1 MAKKKIDPAFK
12 AAQQQ
17 NRLLAAAF
25 PSRQKRTKL
34 AKAAEEIRQSLPDYP
49 AQHRDELGRKPKQ
62 SDIDDHVRS
71 LFGDRGARAD
81 FAAISKVKRN
91 PLKEYYKEILSEMG
105 KVPTTPQ
112 QKKLAAH
119 YGDKNRITRGDVI
132 TAAKKK
138 QGLDEMALTK
148 AAMKQELKKLKRLE
162 DQDSR
167 VLSRHTGRQVRKAT
181 DALSQLLRS
190 KDLYDVD
197 SKGGLTKVGELKGR
211 RAAGELTGAA
221 MFGMRGN
228 RLDPA
233 TIPSAKELVKKH
245 GMIYVGQDWDDEQL
259 HPLDQTAAIGGKRG
273 PTTAFLRPAKIT
285 KRYRD

>member
-12 AAQQQ
+12 AAQQL
-17 NRLLAAAF
+17 NRL
-25 PSRQKRTKL
+25 
-34 AKAAEEIRQSLPDYP
+34 IDWGYP
-49 AQHRDELGRKPKQ
+49 
-62 SDIDDHVRS
+62 
-71 LFGDRGARAD
+71 
-81 FAAISKVKRN
+81 SKVKKAPTRIGSREIARTDLERRN
-91 PLKEYYKEILSEMG
+91 AEAAAEQEKRVKERRAQAEKKKTLKEYYKEILSEMG
-105 KVPTTPQ
+105 KIATTPRE
-112 QKKLAAH
+112 KKLAAH
-119 YGDKNRITRGDVI
+119 YGDPKTITRGDVI

-167 VLSRHTGRQVRKAT
+167 VLSRHTGRQVGKAT

-233 TIPSAKELVKKH
+233 TIPSAKELVNKH

-259 HPLDQTAAIGGKRG
+259 HPLAQTAAIGGKRG